1 MYKHKKNW
9 KNFIFIIAL
18 VITFVILFIF
28 IICSNL
34 LEYSKKLELC
44 IQLGGMFFT
53 SFALLLTYNSLKN
66 EKEQKHIT
74 SRPYLV
80 LNDIDFCSNSKNKCL
95 EFDYHISNIGLGIA
109 TNITIKIIKEKDK
122 KIIYEKSFIRLE
134 VDSNSIVDA
143 LYGIRSEIT
152 HLVDKNT
159 SYMNFNGIMDDFEV
173 DDIKTEDY
181 KKLVIEIFYYDVY
194 GKKYK
199 NTMYIT
205 LNDDNELDTIEEEI
219 KEF

>member
-152 HLVDKNT
+152 HLVDMNT
-159 SYMNFNGIMDDFEV
+159 SYMNFNGIMDDFKV
-173 DDIKTEDY
+173 YDNKLEDY
-181 KKLVIEIFYYDVY
+181 KNLLIEIIYCDIY

-199 NTMYIT
+199 NVINVT
-205 LNDDNELDTIEEEI
+205 LDDNYDLDTIKEEI
-219 KEF
+219 REV